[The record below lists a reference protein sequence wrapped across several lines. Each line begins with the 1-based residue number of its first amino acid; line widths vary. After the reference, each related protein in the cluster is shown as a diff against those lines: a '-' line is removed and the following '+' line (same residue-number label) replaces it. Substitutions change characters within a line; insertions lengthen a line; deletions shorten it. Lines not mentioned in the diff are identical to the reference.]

1 MMFSSNTIEKRRERQ
16 LVHRA
21 ENHADFKK
29 KDGFSFGQ
37 KVILRF
43 WLGSRIDTGC
53 KYIRINA
60 AEKKWIIVQSPEIAW
75 AEINDFFIEGLLDHP
90 DTITLPRVAK

>member
-1 MMFSSNTIEKRRERQ
+1 MFPSNTIEERRERQ
-16 LVHRA
+16 IVRRA

-43 WLGSRIDTGC
+43 WLGSQIDTGG
-53 KYIRINA
+53 KYLRINA
-60 AEKKWIIVQSPEIAW
+60 AEKRWIIAQSPEIAW
-75 AEINDFFIEGLLDHP
+75 AKIDDFFIERLLDHP
-90 DTITLPRVAK
+90 DTITLPRVAE